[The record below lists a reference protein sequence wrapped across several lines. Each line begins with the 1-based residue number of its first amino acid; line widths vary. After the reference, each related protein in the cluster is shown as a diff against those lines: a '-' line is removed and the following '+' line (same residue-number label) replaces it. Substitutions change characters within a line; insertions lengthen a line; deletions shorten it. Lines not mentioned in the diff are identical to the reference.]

1 MVGCHIGEEQLIG
14 IADRTLQEA
23 DNDNDREI
31 TFDEFCKVLETSDI
45 AQTLSIKFKDWSLLA
60 GNGPY
65 DSAIVIN
72 FTEKKWMTHY
82 TTDKL
87 H

>member
-1 MVGCHIGEEQLIG
+1 MIFTLLPIVFKVVEVLQLMVGCHIGEEQLIG

-45 AQTLSIKFKDWSLLA
+45 AQTLSIKFKD
-60 GNGPY
+60 
-65 DSAIVIN
+65 
-72 FTEKKWMTHY
+72 
-82 TTDKL
+82 
-87 H
+87 